1 MSIFGAMFS
10 GVSGLQAQ
18 SQALGMIADNISNV
32 NTVGYK
38 GSTAS
43 FSTLVTGA
51 ATATTFTPGGVQ
63 SNTKQLIDK
72 QGLLQSSVSKSDI
85 AIIGQGFFTVNTNA
99 VAANGE
105 ILYTRA
111 GSFLPDKDG
120 LLRNTGGYFLQGWPT
135 DAQGVVTVANPNQLS
150 SLQTINTIGISGSA
164 VSTTTM
170 NLGANLPA
178 TDAVGA
184 THTMTIDI
192 FDSLG
197 VAHTTSFT
205 FTKSAIGSW
214 NITPTPPPGSGVSTL
229 TNSGGQ
235 VYQATG
241 LIEFDTVPT
250 DGDTIII
257 DGTTFE
263 FDTNAA
269 VGGGNTAVDISAV
282 AGSTTA
288 VATALKAAIDGVPLT
303 AATRYVA
310 STNSIAFTQTSG
322 GAAVTINAAGTTAIA
337 QSVLAAYIVPA
348 TASNTAAVTFDGN
361 GLPLTFNAANFTSTW
376 VNGATATAATFGL
389 GTIGLPDGM
398 TQYSDTFTT
407 YFIKQNGIRF
417 GVFNG
422 VTIDEKGLVSAL
434 FDNGQT
440 TPIFKIPVASF
451 NNANGLQ
458 SISGNVFRA
467 TDTSGAAL
475 LNVAGNGAAG
485 KIAPS
490 ALEASNIDIATEFTS
505 MIVTQQ
511 AYSASAKI
519 ITVADEML
527 DEVIRIIR

>member
-10 GVSGLQAQ
+10 GVSGLNAQ
-18 SQALGMIADNISNV
+18 SQALGMISDNISNV
-32 NTVGYK
+32 NTIGYK
-38 GSTAS
+38 GSVAR

-51 ATATTFTPGGVQ
+51 ATRTTFTPGGVQ
-63 SNTKQLIDK
+63 SNTNQLIDK

-85 AIIGQGFFTVNTNA
+85 AIIGKGFFTVNTNA
-99 VAANGE
+99 APASGE

-111 GSFLPDKDG
+111 GSFLPDKNG
-120 LLRNTGGYFLQGWPT
+120 LLVNTGGFFLQGWPT
-135 DAQGVVTVANPNQLS
+135 DAQGVVTVSNPNQLS
-150 SLQTINTIGISGSA
+150 SLQPVNTIGISGSA
-164 VSTTTM
+164 VATTQI

-178 TDAVGA
+178 AAAVGA
-184 THTMTIDI
+184 SDSMTIDI

-197 VAHTTSFT
+197 VSHTTSFT
-205 FTKSAIGSW
+205 FTKSAIGAW
-214 NITPTPPPGSGVSTL
+214 GLTLTPPPGSGASTL
-229 TNSGGQ
+229 TNSAGQ
-235 VYQATG
+235 VNAAAG
-241 LIEFDTVPT
+241 ILEFASVPA
-250 DGDTIII
+250 DGDTVII

-263 FDTNAA
+263 FDTGGG

-303 AATRYVA
+303 GNTRYTA
-310 STNSIAFTQTSG
+310 SGNAVRFSQTAA
-322 GAAVTINAAGTTAIA
+322 GAAVIMNAAGTTAIS
-337 QSVLAAYIVPA
+337 QSALAAFTVPA
-348 TASNTAAVTFDGN
+348 TASNTAAITFDGN
-361 GLPLTFNAANFTSTW
+361 GLPTAFNAANFTSTW
-376 VNGATATAATFGL
+376 INGATSTTATFDL

-422 VTIDEKGLVSAL
+422 VTIDEVGMVSAL

-475 LNVAGNGAAG
+475 LNVAGTGAAG
-485 KIAPS
+485 KVAPS

-511 AYSASAKI
+511 AYSASAKV
-519 ITVADEML
+519 ITAANEML

>member
-18 SQALGMIADNISNV
+18 SQALGMISDNISNV
-32 NTVGYK
+32 NTIGYK
-38 GSTAS
+38 GSTAR
-43 FSTLVTGA
+43 FSTLVTGG
-51 ATATTFTPGGVQ
+51 ATQTTFTPGGVQ
-63 SNTKQLIDK
+63 SNTTQLIDK
-72 QGLLQSSVSKSDI
+72 RGLLQSSVSKSDI
-85 AIIGQGFFTVNTNA
+85 AIAGKGFFTVNTNS
-99 VAANGE
+99 VPANGE

-120 LLRNTGGYFLQGWPT
+120 LLRNTGGFFLQGWPT

-150 SLQTINTIGISGSA
+150 SLETVNTIGISGSA
-164 VSTTTM
+164 VASTEI

-178 TDAVGA
+178 ADAVGA
-184 THTMTIDI
+184 TRNLTIDI

-205 FTKSAIGSW
+205 FTKTAIGQW
-214 NITPTPPPGSGVSTL
+214 DITPTPPSGSGVSTL
-229 TNSGGQ
+229 TNAGGQ
-235 VYQATG
+235 VYASAG
-241 LIEFDTVPT
+241 ILEFASVPA
-250 DGDTIII
+250 DGDTIVI

-263 FDTNAA
+263 FDTNATVA
-269 VGGGNTAVDISAV
+269 GANTAVDISAA

-288 VATALKAAIDGVPLT
+288 VAAALKTAIDGVPL
-303 AATRYVA
+303 AGNARYTA
-310 STNSIAFTQTSG
+310 STNSLQFNQSAA
-322 GAAVTINAAGTTAIA
+322 GAAVTMNAAGTTAIS
-337 QSVLAAYIVPA
+337 QSVLGGFSVPA
-348 TASNTAAVTFDGN
+348 VATATPAISFDGN
-361 GLPLTFNAANFTSTW
+361 GLPTGFNAANFNSTW
-376 VNGATATAATFGL
+376 VNGASSTAATLDL
-389 GTIGLPDGM
+389 GTVGLPDGM

-407 YFIKQNGIRF
+407 YFARQNGIRF

-422 VTIDEKGLVSAL
+422 VTIDETGLVSAL

-440 TPIFKIPVASF
+440 TPIFQIPVASF

-467 TDTSGAAL
+467 TDTSGTAL
-475 LNVAGNGAAG
+475 LNVAGTGAVG

-519 ITVADEML
+519 ITVSDEML

>member
-63 SNTKQLIDK
+63 SNTNQLIDK

-85 AIIGQGFFTVNTNA
+85 AIIGKGFFTVNTNA
-99 VAANGE
+99 VPANGE

-135 DAQGVVTVANPNQLS
+135 DALGVVTAPNPNQLS
-150 SLQTINTIGISGSA
+150 SLQTVNTIGISGSA
-164 VSTTTM
+164 VSTSLM
-170 NLGANLPA
+170 ELGANLPA
-178 TDAVGA
+178 ADTVG
-184 THTMTIDI
+184 TSHTMTIDI

-205 FTKSAIGSW
+205 FTKTAIGSW
-214 NITPTPPPGSGVSTL
+214 NVVPTPPPGSGVATL
-229 TNSGGQ
+229 TNSASQ
-235 VYQATG
+235 VYQAVG
-241 LIEFDTVPT
+241 LLEFSSVPA
-250 DGDTIII
+250 DGDTVII
-257 DGTTFE
+257 DGTTYE
-263 FDTNAA
+263 FDTNAG

-282 AGSTTA
+282 GGSTTA
-288 VATALKAAIDGVPLT
+288 VATALKGVIADG
-303 AATRYVA
+303 RYAA
-310 STNSIAFTQTSG
+310 STNTLRFTQSTAG
-322 GAAVTINAAGTTAIA
+322 GAVVFNAAGTTAIS
-337 QSVLAAYIVPA
+337 QSVLAAFTVPA
-348 TASNTAAVTFDGN
+348 TASNTAGITFDGN

-376 VNGATATAATFGL
+376 VNGATATSATFDL
-389 GTIGLPDGM
+389 GTIGQPDGM

-422 VTIDEKGLVSAL
+422 VTIAESGLVSAL

-458 SISGNVFRA
+458 SITGNVFRA
-467 TDTSGAAL
+467 TDTSGSAL
-475 LNVAGNGAAG
+475 LNVAGTGAAG

>member
-18 SQALGMIADNISNV
+18 AQALGMISDNISNV
-32 NTVGYK
+32 NTIGYK
-38 GSTAS
+38 GSTAR

-63 SNTKQLIDK
+63 SNTNQLIDK

-85 AIIGQGFFTVNTNA
+85 AIIGKGFFTVNTNA
-99 VAANGE
+99 VPANGE

-120 LLRNTGGYFLQGWPT
+120 LLRNTGGFFLQGWPT
-135 DAQGVVTVANPNQLS
+135 NALGVVTAPNPNQLS
-150 SLQTINTIGISGSA
+150 SLQTVNTIGISGSA
-164 VSTTTM
+164 VATTTID
-170 NLGANLPA
+170 LGANLPA
-178 TDAVGA
+178 ADSVG
-184 THTMTIDI
+184 TSHSMTIDI

-197 VAHTTSFT
+197 VAHSTSFT
-205 FTKSAIGSW
+205 FTKSAIGAW
-214 NITPTPPPGSGVSTL
+214 TIALTPPPGSGVSTL
-229 TNSGGQ
+229 TNAAGQ
-235 VYQATG
+235 VSAAAG
-241 LIEFDTVPT
+241 ILEFTSVPA
-250 DGDTIII
+250 DGDTVII
-257 DGTTFE
+257 DGTTYE
-263 FDTNAA
+263 FDTGGG
-269 VGGGNTAVDISAV
+269 VGGGNTAVDISGV

-288 VATALKAAIDGVPLT
+288 VAAALATAIGAP
-303 AATRYVA
+303 RYVA
-310 STNSIAFTQTSG
+310 STNSVRFTQTAA
-322 GAAVTINAAGTTAIA
+322 GAAVTFNAAGTTAIA
-337 QSVLAAYIVPA
+337 QSTLGAFTVPA
-348 TASNTAAVTFDGN
+348 TANNNPGITFDGN

-376 VNGATATAATFGL
+376 VNGATATTATLDL
-389 GTIGLPDGM
+389 GTIGLSDGM

-407 YFIKQNGIRF
+407 YFVKQNGIRF

-422 VTIDEKGLVSAL
+422 VSISETGLVSAL

-440 TPIFKIPVASF
+440 TPIYQIPVATF

-458 SISGNVFRA
+458 SITGNVFRA

-475 LNVAGNGAAG
+475 LNVAGTGAAG
-485 KIAPS
+485 KVAPS

>member
-38 GSTAS
+38 GSTAR

-63 SNTKQLIDK
+63 SNTNQLIDK
-72 QGLLQSSVSKSDI
+72 QGLLQSSVSASDI
-85 AIIGQGFFTVNTNA
+85 AIIGKGFFIVNTNA
-99 VAANGE
+99 VPANGE

-120 LLRNTGGYFLQGWPT
+120 LLRNTGGFFLQGWPT
-135 DAQGVVTVANPNQLS
+135 DAQGVVTVSNPNQLS
-150 SLQTINTIGISGSA
+150 SLQTVNTIGISGSA
-164 VSTTTM
+164 VATSLI

-178 TDAVGA
+178 ADAVGT
-184 THTMTIDI
+184 THSMTIDI

-197 VAHTTSFT
+197 VSHTTSFT

-214 NITPTPPPGSGVSTL
+214 NISPTPPPGSGVSTL
-229 TNSGGQ
+229 TNSSSQ
-235 VYQATG
+235 VYAAAG
-241 LIEFDTVPT
+241 LLEFASVPA

-257 DGTTFE
+257 DGTTYE
-263 FDTNAA
+263 FDTDAS
-269 VGGGNTAVDISAV
+269 VGGGNTAVDISGA

-288 VATALKAAIDGVPLT
+288 VATALKGVI
-303 AATRYVA
+303 ADTRYVA
-310 STNSIAFTQTSG
+310 STNTLRFNQSTA
-322 GAAVTINAAGTTAIA
+322 GAAVTFNAAGTTAIS
-337 QSVLAAYIVPA
+337 QSVLGAFTVPA
-348 TASNTAAVTFDGN
+348 TASNTAAITFDGN
-361 GLPLTFNAANFTSTW
+361 GLPLTFNVANFTSTW
-376 VNGATATAATFGL
+376 VNGATPTSATFDL
-389 GTIGLPDGM
+389 GTIGKSDGM

-407 YFIKQNGIRF
+407 YFITQNGIRF

-422 VTIDEKGLVSAL
+422 VTISETGLVSAL

-467 TDTSGAAL
+467 TDTSGASL
-475 LNVAGNGAAG
+475 LNIAGTGAAG

-490 ALEASNIDIATEFTS
+490 ALEAANIDIATEFTS